1 MKSTEAS
8 DILTERP
15 DYSIF
20 RPDFTSATYEKSRQ
34 QLTRAPLFN
43 PKTQIYT

>member
-20 RPDFTSATYEKSRQ
+20 RLDFTSATYEKSRQ
-34 QLTRAPLFN
+34 KSQKFQNTME
-43 PKTQIYT
+43 KYQ